1 MRRTIMT
8 LHKGH
13 LTAGRNGTI
22 AVLLPIVTV
31 LLLAMPLWASA
42 QEAFPPQIKDVK
54 MGASMSS
61 VISLIKGRGSHEE
74 KPLPLPQRKALVWTP
89 QVSRYYNQV
98 QFHFTEKDRLFLL
111 RFNLKNISFQE
122 LRALKKDL
130 FEKYGISW
138 DAPWSLQIKDNDVLL
153 YGPPE
158 AGRIY
163 YFELSN
169 PKTGDKSIELLD
181 KIISQEDRPHSSVV
195 KAKGEDE
202 GLQTGKSGSGSSK
215 LESEKP
221 ADKGSQLQ
229 PAEPAP
235 KVEGASQ
242 QQGESSSQ
250 PK

>member
-1 MRRTIMT
+1 MT

-13 LTAGRNGTI
+13 FTEGRNSMI
-22 AVLLPIVTV
+22 AVFLLIVGV
-31 LLLAMPLWASA
+31 LLLAVPLWVIA

-61 VISLIKGRGSHEE
+61 VISMIKGRGSYEE

-89 QVSRYYNQV
+89 QVSRYYSQV
-98 QFHFTEKDRLFLL
+98 QLHFTEKDRLFLI
-111 RFNLKNISFQE
+111 RFNLKNISFQD

-158 AGRIY
+158 AGRVY
-163 YFELSN
+163 FFELSN
-169 PKTGDKSIELLD
+169 PKTGEKSIELLD
-181 KIISQEDRPHSSVV
+181 KVISQEDRPHSPVA
-195 KAKGEDE
+195 KAKGEGE
-202 GLQTGKSGSGSSK
+202 GSKTEKPGPGSSELK
-215 LESEKP
+215 SKKS
-221 ADKGSQLQ
+221 ADEGSQLQ
-229 PAEPAP
+229 PTEPAQ
-235 KVEGASQ
+235 KAQGASQ
-242 QQGESSSQ
+242 GQEESRPQ

>member
-1 MRRTIMT
+1 MT
-8 LHKGH
+8 LRKGH
-13 LTAGRNGTI
+13 FRAGRNDMI
-22 AVLLPIVTV
+22 AVIMLIVTV
-31 LLLAMPLWASA
+31 LLAVPLWAIA

-61 VISLIKGRGSHEE
+61 VISMIKGRGSHEE
-74 KPLPLPQRKALVWTP
+74 KPLPMPQRKALVWTP

-98 QFHFTEKDRLFLL
+98 QFHFTEKDRLFLI
-111 RFNLKNISFQE
+111 RFNLKNISFQD

-138 DAPWSLQIKDNDVLL
+138 DAPWSLQIKENDVLL

-169 PKTGDKSIELLD
+169 PKTGEKSIELLD
-181 KIISQEDRPHSSVV
+181 KVISKEDRPHSPVV
-195 KAKGEDE
+195 KAKEEGE
-202 GLQTGKSGSGSSK
+202 GLKTEKPGPGSSE
-215 LESEKP
+215 LESKKP
-221 ADKGSQLQ
+221 ADEGGQLQ
-229 PAEPAP
+229 PTEPAQ
-235 KVEGASQ
+235 KAEGATQ
-242 QQGESSSQ
+242 RQEESGPQ